1 MEIRPTIT
9 GKWGVKVALEGCFV
23 KQRGEKDSG
32 RLILRVKSD
41 ENKVPDELTAT
52 QPGFHSPYFKCNFPR
67 FISAQPSAGSQR
79 IMGRVFM
86 NASCS

>member
-1 MEIRPTIT
+1 M
-9 GKWGVKVALEGCFV
+9 ALEGCFV

-52 QPGFHSPYFKCNFPR
+52 QPGFHSPILNA
-67 FISAQPSAGSQR
+67 ISPVSFLHNRPQGHK
-79 IMGRVFM
+79 G
-86 NASCS
+86 